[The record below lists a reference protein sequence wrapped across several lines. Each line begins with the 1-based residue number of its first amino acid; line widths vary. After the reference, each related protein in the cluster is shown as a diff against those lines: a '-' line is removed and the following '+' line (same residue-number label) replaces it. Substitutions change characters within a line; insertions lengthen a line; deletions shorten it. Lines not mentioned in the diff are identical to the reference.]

1 MLTGRRPFDA
11 EDVSMTL
18 ASVMMKE
25 PDWSALP
32 ADVPPHIR
40 NLVKRCLEKD
50 RKRRLADIA
59 VAQFLIS
66 EAPTPI
72 AVEAL
77 PAPVAAAAKEPA
89 RTRFLRLVA
98 VGVVSVLALA
108 ATAGTTRWILR
119 PAAPQAVRFA
129 IVTPPTQPLTIQGFQ
144 RDIAIT
150 PDGRHIVY
158 RVGPAGTWARSWS
171 CGPLTSSMRG
181 S

>member
-1 MLTGRRPFDA
+1 MSPEQARGKAVDKRTDIWAFGCVLYEMLTGRRPFDA

-25 PDWSALP
+25 PEWSALP

-66 EAPTPI
+66 EAPAPI

-77 PAPVAAAAKEPA
+77 PPPVVAAAK
-89 RTRFLRLVA
+89 
-98 VGVVSVLALA
+98 
-108 ATAGTTRWILR
+108 AG
-119 PAAPQAVRFA
+119 A
-129 IVTPPTQPLTIQGFQ
+129 
-144 RDIAIT
+144 
-150 PDGRHIVY
+150 
-158 RVGPAGTWARSWS
+158 
-171 CGPLTSSMRG
+171 RG
-181 S
+181 SCALSPLVSYPFWRCRDGWNHGGSCVPPRHSPCGSRSFRRRLSR